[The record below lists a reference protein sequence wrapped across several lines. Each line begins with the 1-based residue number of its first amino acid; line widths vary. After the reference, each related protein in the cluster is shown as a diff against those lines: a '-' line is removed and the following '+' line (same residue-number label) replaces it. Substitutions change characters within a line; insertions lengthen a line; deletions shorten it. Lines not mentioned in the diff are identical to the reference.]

1 MKERF
6 FSAVVDHRKPIIA
19 VFLILSII
27 AAFLKPMV
35 GVNYDMSDYLPKDS
49 PSTVSLDVMK
59 EEFDGEI
66 PNARVMVKDVTVP
79 EALAYKEKLET
90 IDGILE
96 VTWLDDAGN
105 IDAPLETRDPDTV
118 EDYYKD
124 GNALFTVTIDEEKE
138 LTAVDD
144 IREVIGEDNAMT
156 GSAVET
162 AIATKSTVKEIR
174 VITVFAVIFVL
185 LILILTTKSWLEPLW
200 VFLGLGV
207 AILINGG
214 SNLIFG
220 EISFVTNA
228 AGSIL
233 QLAISL
239 DFSVF
244 LLHRYYECR
253 GKYGNPAE
261 DMKAALSRAGTAVF
275 SSAVTVMIGF
285 LALSVMR
292 FGIGPDLGLALAK
305 GICISLITVFLFTP
319 GLLVSTEKHTQKFMH
334 RPLLPDFRKLGE
346 AVTRWMIPLAC
357 LMLIL
362 PVPCFIASNSNDYYY
377 GTSHIFGEGTE
388 AGNDT
393 AAVEAVFGK
402 RDTYVLL
409 VPNGSPATENALS
422 KEIQSLPEVSSMI
435 SYTDTVDETIPQ
447 EFLDEDTRSLLI
459 SDDYSR
465 MVIGVNAEYEG
476 DKTFALVEKIRNIAQ
491 SYYPDEYRLAGEGVS
506 TYDLMDTISA
516 DRVKVE
522 LIAVGAVILVLLLA
536 LRSVSLPVILV
547 LVIETSIWLNLS
559 IPYVTGNTIFY
570 IAYLIISTIQ
580 LGISV
585 DYAILFTDRYK
596 EFRRTEPKRQAITD
610 TVAATFVPITTSG
623 IAITVVGTIMGIV
636 SSHGILSQLGFFLGR
651 GTFCSLVAVIFI
663 LPGMLCIFDKL
674 IEKTTLNTH
683 FYHEPKGGL
692 HP

>member
-90 IDGILE
+90 IDGVLE

-388 AGNDT
+388 AGDDT

-402 RDTYVLL
+402 SDTYVLL

-447 EFLDEDTRSLLI
+447 EYLDEDTRSLLV

-465 MVIGVNAEYEG
+465 MIISVDAEYEG
-476 DKTFALVEKIRNIAQ
+476 DKTFSLVENIRNIAQ

-559 IPYVTGNTIFY
+559 IPYITGNTIFY

>member
-1 MKERF
+1 
-6 FSAVVDHRKPIIA
+6 
-19 VFLILSII
+19 
-27 AAFLKPMV
+27 
-35 GVNYDMSDYLPKDS
+35 
-49 PSTVSLDVMK
+49 
-59 EEFDGEI
+59 
-66 PNARVMVKDVTVP
+66 
-79 EALAYKEKLET
+79 
-90 IDGILE
+90 
-96 VTWLDDAGN
+96 
-105 IDAPLETRDPDTV
+105 
-118 EDYYKD
+118 
-124 GNALFTVTIDEEKE
+124 
-138 LTAVDD
+138 
-144 IREVIGEDNAMT
+144 
-156 GSAVET
+156 
-162 AIATKSTVKEIR
+162 
-174 VITVFAVIFVL
+174 
-185 LILILTTKSWLEPLW
+185 
-200 VFLGLGV
+200 
-207 AILINGG
+207 
-214 SNLIFG
+214 
-220 EISFVTNA
+220 
-228 AGSIL
+228 
-233 QLAISL
+233 
-239 DFSVF
+239 
-244 LLHRYYECR
+244 
-253 GKYGNPAE
+253 
-261 DMKAALSRAGTAVF
+261 
-275 SSAVTVMIGF
+275 MIGF

-388 AGNDT
+388 AGDDT

-559 IPYVTGNTIFY
+559 IPYITGNTIFY

>member
-90 IDGILE
+90 IDGVLE

-124 GNALFTVTIDEEKE
+124 GNALFTVTIDEAKE

-388 AGNDT
+388 AGDDT

-422 KEIQSLPEVSSMI
+422 KEIQSLPEISSMI

-559 IPYVTGNTIFY
+559 IPYITGNTIFY

-674 IEKTTLNTH
+674 IEKTTLYTH

>member
-90 IDGILE
+90 INGVLE

-124 GNALFTVTIDEEKE
+124 GNALFTVTIDEAKE

-174 VITVFAVIFVL
+174 IITVFAVIFVL

-207 AILINGG
+207 AILLNGG

-253 GKYGNPAE
+253 GKYGSPAA
-261 DMKAALSRAGTAVF
+261 DMKAALNQAGTAVF

-319 GLLVSTEKHTQKFMH
+319 GLLVSTEKYTQKFMH
-334 RPLLPDFRKLGE
+334 RPFLPSFRKLGK

-362 PVPCFIASNSNDYYY
+362 PIPCFIASNANDYYY

-388 AGNDT
+388 AGDDT
-393 AAVEAVFGK
+393 AAVESVFGK
-402 RDTYVLL
+402 SDTYVLL

-674 IEKTTLNTH
+674 IEKTTLYTH

>member
-90 IDGILE
+90 IDGVLE

-124 GNALFTVTIDEEKE
+124 GNALFTVTIDEAKE

-388 AGNDT
+388 AGDDT

-402 RDTYVLL
+402 SDTYVLL

-596 EFRRTEPKRQAITD
+596 EFRRTEPKRQAIAD

-674 IEKTTLNTH
+674 IEKTTLYTH

>member
-90 IDGILE
+90 IDGVLE

-124 GNALFTVTIDEEKE
+124 GNALFTVTIDEAKE

-388 AGNDT
+388 AGDDT
-393 AAVEAVFGK
+393 AAVESVFGK
-402 RDTYVLL
+402 SDTYVLL

-674 IEKTTLNTH
+674 IEKTTLYTH

>member
-90 IDGILE
+90 IDGVLE

-124 GNALFTVTIDEEKE
+124 GNALFTVTIDEAKE

-388 AGNDT
+388 AGDDT

-559 IPYVTGNTIFY
+559 IPYIIGNTIFY

-674 IEKTTLNTH
+674 IEKTTLYTH

>member
-90 IDGILE
+90 IDGVLE

-124 GNALFTVTIDEEKE
+124 GNALFTVTIDEAKE

-388 AGNDT
+388 AGDDT

-422 KEIQSLPEVSSMI
+422 KEIQSLPEISSMI

-465 MVIGVNAEYEG
+465 MVINVNAEYEG

-559 IPYVTGNTIFY
+559 IPYITGNTIFY

-674 IEKTTLNTH
+674 IEKTTLYTH

>member
-90 IDGILE
+90 IDGVLE

-124 GNALFTVTIDEEKE
+124 GNALFTVTIDEAKE

-388 AGNDT
+388 AGDDT

-522 LIAVGAVILVLLLA
+522 LIAVGAVILVLLFA
-536 LRSVSLPVILV
+536 LRSVSLPIILV

-674 IEKTTLNTH
+674 IEKTTLYTH

>member
-19 VFLILSII
+19 VFLVLSII

-66 PNARVMVKDVTVP
+66 PNARVMVKDVTIP
-79 EALAYKEKLET
+79 EALAYKEKLKA
-90 IDGILE
+90 IDGVLD

-105 IDAPLETRDPDTV
+105 IEAPLETQDEGMV

-124 GNALFTVTIDEEKE
+124 GNALFTVTLDEEKE

-144 IREVIGEDNAMT
+144 IREVIGKDNAMT
-156 GSAVET
+156 GSAVDT
-162 AIATKSTVKEIR
+162 AIATKSTVIEIR
-174 VITVFAVIFVL
+174 IITVFAVIFVL

-207 AILINGG
+207 AILLNGG

-388 AGNDT
+388 AGDDT

-422 KEIQSLPEVSSMI
+422 KEIQSLPEISSMI

-559 IPYVTGNTIFY
+559 IPYITGNTIFY

-674 IEKTTLNTH
+674 IEKTTLYTH

>member
-19 VFLILSII
+19 VFLVLSII

-66 PNARVMVKDVTVP
+66 PNARVMVKDVTIP
-79 EALAYKEKLET
+79 EALAYKEKLKA
-90 IDGILE
+90 IDGVLD

-105 IDAPLETRDPDTV
+105 IEAPLETQDEGMV

-124 GNALFTVTIDEEKE
+124 GNALFTVTLDEEKE

-156 GSAVET
+156 GSAVDT
-162 AIATKSTVKEIR
+162 AIATKSTVIEIR
-174 VITVFAVIFVL
+174 IITVFAVIFVL

-207 AILINGG
+207 AILLNGG

-253 GKYGNPAE
+253 GKYGSPDE
-261 DMKAALSRAGTAVF
+261 DMKAALNQAGTAVF

-305 GICISLITVFLFTP
+305 GICISLITVFFFTP
-319 GLLVSTEKHTQKFMH
+319 GLLVSTEKYTQKFMH
-334 RPLLPDFRKLGE
+334 RPFLPSFRKLGK

-362 PVPCFIASNSNDYYY
+362 PIPCFIASNSNDYYY

-388 AGNDT
+388 AGDDT
-393 AAVEAVFGK
+393 TAVEEVFGK
-402 RDTYVLL
+402 SDTYVLL
-409 VPNGSPATENALS
+409 VPKGSPATESELS
-422 KEIQSLPEVSSMI
+422 REIQNLPEVSSII
-435 SYTDTVDETIPQ
+435 SYADTVDETIPR

-522 LIAVGAVILVLLLA
+522 LIAVGAVILVLLFA
-536 LRSVSLPVILV
+536 LRSVSLPIILV

-559 IPYVTGNTIFY
+559 IPYITGNTIFY

-674 IEKTTLNTH
+674 IEKTTLYTH